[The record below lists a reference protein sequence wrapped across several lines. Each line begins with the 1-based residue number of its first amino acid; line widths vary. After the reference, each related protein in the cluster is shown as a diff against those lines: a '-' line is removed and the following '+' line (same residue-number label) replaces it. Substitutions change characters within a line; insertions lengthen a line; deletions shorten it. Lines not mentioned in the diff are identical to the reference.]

1 MDWKG
6 GFRKE
11 DDQRNTS
18 YFNEMQDGGSELAL
32 GNAVI
37 GLLLCITVI
46 GIPFGKQFFKIAKLA
61 LCPFGAVI
69 KRI

>member
-32 GNAVI
+32 ENAVI
-37 GLLLCITVI
+37 GISRRRN
-46 GIPFGKQFFKIAKLA
+46 GYE
-61 LCPFGAVI
+61 
-69 KRI
+69 